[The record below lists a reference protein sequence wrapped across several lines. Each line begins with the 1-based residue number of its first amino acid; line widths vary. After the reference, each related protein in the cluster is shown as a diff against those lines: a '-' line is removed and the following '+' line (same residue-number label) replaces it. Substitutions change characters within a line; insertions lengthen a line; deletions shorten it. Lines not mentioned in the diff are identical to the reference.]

1 MTLLQSI
8 DRLIENISITD
19 KQEKN
24 IKSSVENITN
34 TLEKD
39 DTLHLKETFL
49 NGSYERDTMIRPLDD
64 IDIFVVLDESYWK
77 DDFGVMRKPQSVLDK
92 IKDFLND
99 QNDYKGKVRQDRP
112 CVTVE

>member
-19 KQEKN
+19 KQEEN
-24 IKSSVENITN
+24 IKSSVKNITN

-49 NGSYERDTMIRPLDD
+49 NGSYERDTMR
-64 IDIFVVLDESYWK
+64 
-77 DDFGVMRKPQSVLDK
+77 
-92 IKDFLND
+92 
-99 QNDYKGKVRQDRP
+99 
-112 CVTVE
+112 